1 MLLNAATLTAIA
13 NVIGAPAFAV
23 LVCIA
28 LFGVGLYK
36 ILPRLQDGQKA
47 TEAIRKDCEKKQKE
61 YSERFDRLERSV
73 IEERSARETFEALT
87 IQRLKDGNDKFEKL
101 DSKVDDLRNSVS
113 KVGNGVA
120 TLSGQIDTLIK
131 MKEA

>member
-1 MLLNAATLTAIA
+1 MNAATLTSVA

-28 LFGVGLYK
+28 LFGFGLYK

-47 TEAIRKDCEKKQKE
+47 TEAIRKDHEKKQKE
-61 YSERFDRLERSV
+61 YSERFDMIERSV
-73 IEERSARETFEALT
+73 IEERSARESFEALT
-87 IQRLKDGNDKFEKL
+87 MQRLKEGNDKFEKI
-101 DSKVDDLRNSVS
+101 DSKVDDLRNSVG
-113 KVGNGVA
+113 KVDNGVA
-120 TLSGQIDTLIK
+120 KLSGQIDLLIK

>member
-1 MLLNAATLTAIA
+1 MNASTLTAVA

-28 LFGVGLYK
+28 LFGFGLYK

-47 TEAIRKDCEKKQKE
+47 TEAILKDRERKQKE
-61 YSERFDRLERSV
+61 YSERFDRIERSV
-73 IEERSARETFEALT
+73 IEERSARESFEALT
-87 IQRLKDGNDKFEKL
+87 MQRLKEGNDKFEKL
-101 DSKVDDLRNSVS
+101 DSKVDDLRNSVG
-113 KVGNGVA
+113 KVDNGVA
-120 TLSGQIDTLIK
+120 KLSGQIDLLIK

>member
-1 MLLNAATLTAIA
+1 MNASTLTAVA

-28 LFGVGLYK
+28 LFGFGLYK

-47 TEAIRKDCEKKQKE
+47 TEAICKDREKKQKE
-61 YSERFDRLERSV
+61 YSERFERIERSV
-73 IEERSARETFEALT
+73 IEERSARESFEAIT
-87 IQRLKDGNDKFEKL
+87 MQRLKEGNDKFEKL
-101 DSKVDDLRNSVS
+101 DSKVDDLRNSVG
-113 KVGNGVA
+113 KVDNGVA
-120 TLSGQIDTLIK
+120 KLSGQIDLLIK

>member
-1 MLLNAATLTAIA
+1 MNAATLTSIA

-28 LFGVGLYK
+28 LFGFGLYK

-47 TEAIRKDCEKKQKE
+47 TESIRKDREKKQKE
-61 YSERFDRLERSV
+61 YSERFDRIERSV
-73 IEERSARETFEALT
+73 IEERSARESFEAIT
-87 IQRLKDGNDKFEKL
+87 MQRLKEGNDKFEKL
-101 DSKVDDLRNSVS
+101 YSKVDDLRNSVG
-113 KVGNGVA
+113 KVDNGVA
-120 TLSGQIDTLIK
+120 KLSGQIDLLIK

>member
-1 MLLNAATLTAIA
+1 MNAATLTAIA

-47 TEAIRKDCEKKQKE
+47 TEAIRKDREKKQKE

-73 IEERSARETFEALT
+73 IAERSARETFEALT
-87 IQRLKDGNDKFEKL
+87 IQRLKEGNDKFEKL
-101 DSKVDDLRNSVS
+101 DSKVDDLRNSVG
-113 KVGNGVA
+113 KVDNGVA
-120 TLSGQIDTLIK
+120 KLSGQIDLLIK

>member
-1 MLLNAATLTAIA
+1 MNASTLTSVA
-13 NVIGAPAFAV
+13 NVVGAPAFAV

-28 LFGVGLYK
+28 IFGFGLYK

-47 TEAIRKDCEKKQKE
+47 TEAIRKDRELKQKE
-61 YSERFDRLERSV
+61 YSERFDRIERSV
-73 IEERSARETFEALT
+73 IEERSSRESFEALT
-87 IQRLKDGNDKFEKL
+87 MQRLKDGNEKFEKL

-113 KVGNGVA
+113 RVDNGVA

>member
-1 MLLNAATLTAIA
+1 MNASTLTSVA
-13 NVIGAPAFAV
+13 NVVGAPAFAV

-28 LFGVGLYK
+28 IFGFGLYK

-47 TEAIRKDCEKKQKE
+47 TEAIRKDRERKQKE
-61 YSERFDRLERSV
+61 YSERFDRIERSV
-73 IEERSARETFEALT
+73 IAERSARESFEALT
-87 IQRLKDGNDKFEKL
+87 MQRLKEGNDKFEKL

-113 KVGNGVA
+113 KVDNGVA
-120 TLSGQIDTLIK
+120 KLSGQIDLLIK

>member
-1 MLLNAATLTAIA
+1 MNSSTLTAVA

-28 LFGVGLYK
+28 LFGFGLYK

-47 TEAIRKDCEKKQKE
+47 TESIRKDCERKQKE
-61 YSERFDRLERSV
+61 YSERFDRIERSV
-73 IEERSARETFEALT
+73 IAERSARESFEALT
-87 IQRLKDGNDKFEKL
+87 MQRLKEGNDKFEKL
-101 DSKVDDLRNSVS
+101 DSKVDDLRNSVG
-113 KVGNGVA
+113 KVDNGVA
-120 TLSGQIDTLIK
+120 KLSGQIDLLIK

>member
-1 MLLNAATLTAIA
+1 MNASTLTAVA

-28 LFGVGLYK
+28 LFGFGLYK

-47 TEAIRKDCEKKQKE
+47 TEAIRKDREKKQKE
-61 YSERFDRLERSV
+61 YSERFDRIERSV
-73 IEERSARETFEALT
+73 IEERSARESFEALT
-87 IQRLKDGNDKFEKL
+87 MQRLKEGNDKFEKL

-113 KVGNGVA
+113 KVDNGGA
-120 TLSGQIDTLIK
+120 KLSGQIDLLIK

>member
-1 MLLNAATLTAIA
+1 MNAATLTTIA

-47 TEAIRKDCEKKQKE
+47 TEAIRKDREKKQKE

>member
-1 MLLNAATLTAIA
+1 MNASTLTSVA

-28 LFGVGLYK
+28 LFGFGLYK

-47 TEAIRKDCEKKQKE
+47 TEAIRKDRERKQKE
-61 YSERFDRLERSV
+61 YSERFDRIERSV
-73 IEERSARETFEALT
+73 IEERSARESFEALT
-87 IQRLKDGNDKFEKL
+87 MQRLKEGNDKFEKL
-101 DSKVDDLRNSVS
+101 DSKVDDLRNSVG
-113 KVGNGVA
+113 KVDNGVA
-120 TLSGQIDTLIK
+120 KLSGQIDLLIK

>member
-1 MLLNAATLTAIA
+1 MNASTLTSVA
-13 NVIGAPAFAV
+13 NVVGAPAFAV

-28 LFGVGLYK
+28 LFGFGLYK

-47 TEAIRKDCEKKQKE
+47 TEAIRKDRELKQKE
-61 YSERFDRLERSV
+61 YSERFDRIERSV
-73 IEERSARETFEALT
+73 IAERSARESFEALT
-87 IQRLKDGNDKFEKL
+87 MQRLKEGNDKFEKL

-113 KVGNGVA
+113 KVDNGVA
-120 TLSGQIDTLIK
+120 KLSGQIDLLIK

>member
-1 MLLNAATLTAIA
+1 MNASTFTSIA

-28 LFGVGLYK
+28 LFGFGLYK

-47 TEAIRKDCEKKQKE
+47 TEAIRKDRERKQKE
-61 YSERFDRLERSV
+61 YSERFDRIERSV
-73 IEERSARETFEALT
+73 IEERSARESFEALT
-87 IQRLKDGNDKFEKL
+87 MQRLKEGNDKFEKL
-101 DSKVDDLRNSVS
+101 DSKVDDLRNSVG
-113 KVGNGVA
+113 KVDNGVA
-120 TLSGQIDTLIK
+120 KLSGQIDLLIK

>member
-1 MLLNAATLTAIA
+1 MNASTFTSIA

-28 LFGVGLYK
+28 LFGFGLYK

-47 TEAIRKDCEKKQKE
+47 TEAIRKDRERKQKE
-61 YSERFDRLERSV
+61 YSERFDRIERSV
-73 IEERSARETFEALT
+73 IEERSARESFEAIT
-87 IQRLKDGNDKFEKL
+87 MQRLKEGNDKFEKL
-101 DSKVDDLRNSVS
+101 DSKVDDLRNSVG
-113 KVGNGVA
+113 KVDNGVA
-120 TLSGQIDTLIK
+120 KLSGQIDLLIK

>member
-1 MLLNAATLTAIA
+1 MNSSTLTAVA

-28 LFGVGLYK
+28 LFGFGLYK

-47 TEAIRKDCEKKQKE
+47 TEAIRKDRERKQKE
-61 YSERFDRLERSV
+61 YSERFDRIERSV
-73 IEERSARETFEALT
+73 IEERSARESFEALT
-87 IQRLKDGNDKFEKL
+87 MQRLKEGNDKFEKI
-101 DSKVDDLRNSVS
+101 DSKVDDLRNSVG
-113 KVGNGVA
+113 KVDNGVA
-120 TLSGQIDTLIK
+120 KLSGQIDLLIK